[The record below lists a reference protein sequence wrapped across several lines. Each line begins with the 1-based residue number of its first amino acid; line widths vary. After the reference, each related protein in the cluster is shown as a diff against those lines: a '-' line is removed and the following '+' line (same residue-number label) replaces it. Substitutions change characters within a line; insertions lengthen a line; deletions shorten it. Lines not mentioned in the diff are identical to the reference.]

1 MLDTELETLDG
12 YMRKLASSEELFI
25 NTSSGRSV
33 KKLIYNTSVSPFYSC
48 SVEPSLTAGGNIE
61 MIISS
66 FTNKSDDRCYCYRVA
81 SSVTAAIN
89 RSVEV
94 AQTGGRNRRQTTSD
108 GDTTLPESYQYL
120 LGANEA
126 ELEASGSTGTTTAPS
141 PTSSSPATTTAA
153 AAAVITVILLIVLGT
168 VI

>member
-33 KKLIYNTSVSPFYSC
+33 KKLMYNTSVSPFYSC

-66 FTNKSDDRCYCYRVA
+66 FTNKSDDRCYCHRVA
-81 SSVTAAIN
+81 SNVTAAIN

-94 AQTGGRNRRQTTSD
+94 TQTGGINRRQTTSD

-120 LGANEA
+120 LGASEA
-126 ELEASGSTGTTTAPS
+126 ELEASGSTGTTTAP
-141 PTSSSPATTTAA
+141 TSSPATATA
-153 AAAVITVILLIVLGT
+153 AAAVITVILLIMLAT

>member
-1 MLDTELETLDG
+1 M
-12 YMRKLASSEELFI
+12 
-25 NTSSGRSV
+25 
-33 KKLIYNTSVSPFYSC
+33 
-48 SVEPSLTAGGNIE
+48 EPSLTAGGNIE

-89 RSVEV
+89 RSVEA

-120 LGANEA
+120 LGASEA
-126 ELEASGSTGTTTAPS
+126 ELEASGSTGGTTAP
-141 PTSSSPATTTAA
+141 TSGAATAA
-153 AAAVITVILLIVLGT
+153 AAVTTVILLIVLAT

>member
-1 MLDTELETLDG
+1 M
-12 YMRKLASSEELFI
+12 
-25 NTSSGRSV
+25 
-33 KKLIYNTSVSPFYSC
+33 
-48 SVEPSLTAGGNIE
+48 EPSLTAGGNIE

-120 LGANEA
+120 LGASEA
-126 ELEASGSTGTTTAPS
+126 ELEASGSTGTTTSPS
-141 PTSSSPATTTAA
+141 PTSSSPATATAT
-153 AAAVITVILLIVLGT
+153 AAAVITVILLIVLAT

>member
-1 MLDTELETLDG
+1 M
-12 YMRKLASSEELFI
+12 
-25 NTSSGRSV
+25 
-33 KKLIYNTSVSPFYSC
+33 
-48 SVEPSLTAGGNIE
+48 EPSLTAGGNIE

-89 RSVEV
+89 RSVEA

-120 LGANEA
+120 LGASEA

-141 PTSSSPATTTAA
+141 PTSSSPAATAT
-153 AAAVITVILLIVLGT
+153 AAAVITVILLIVLAT

>member
-1 MLDTELETLDG
+1 M
-12 YMRKLASSEELFI
+12 
-25 NTSSGRSV
+25 
-33 KKLIYNTSVSPFYSC
+33 
-48 SVEPSLTAGGNIE
+48 EPSLTASGNIE

-89 RSVEV
+89 RSVEA

-120 LGANEA
+120 LGASEA
-126 ELEASGSTGTTTAPS
+126 ELEASGSTGGTTAP
-141 PTSSSPATTTAA
+141 TSSAVTAT
-153 AAAVITVILLIVLGT
+153 AAAVITVILLIVLAT